1 MQFALDTHYT
11 PEEQE
16 FIRRYHCQ
24 VLREITLRRVAF
36 GEEVIPRRMLVYCGT
51 TLGEIFDEGNGA
63 GRSWGRTAR
72 DSGPGP
78 PASTPTF
85 PPWRRDCDPIP
96 TK

>member
-16 FIRRYHCQ
+16 FIRRYHCR

-36 GEEVIPRRMLVYCGT
+36 GEEEIPR
-51 TLGEIFDEGNGA
+51 
-63 GRSWGRTAR
+63 RTAR

-78 PASTPTF
+78 AASTPTF